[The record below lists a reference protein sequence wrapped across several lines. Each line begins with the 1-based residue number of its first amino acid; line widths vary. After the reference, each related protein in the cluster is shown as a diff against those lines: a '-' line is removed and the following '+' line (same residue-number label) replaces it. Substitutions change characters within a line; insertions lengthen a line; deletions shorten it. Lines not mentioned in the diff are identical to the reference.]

1 MKCGRCISTGVPTS
15 LTGLTRS
22 TRSTRLIIA
31 TVTALLTCPA
41 HAAAPARISHLVD
54 NANLSE
60 RDRDDIRRYALH
72 WAGGRNPA
80 EVDEARAKLIEPL
93 RAVRVGDLFRFEYS
107 KAVVPHLEK
116 VILDGSTHAAVNS
129 LQVVALLGTP
139 DALKVI
145 LAHASI
151 EDEDD
156 FGIRL
161 WAALAFPIAVEQGVL
176 PQNKINEALR
186 RLEKAASREAAASG
200 AADAQY
206 QWLVVLRQF
215 EAIASVRNSVSRD
228 VLVKVLKAVTL
239 AMEKQQGPSDL
250 MQATYPALMLIL
262 NEYLTLDSA
271 NRETV
276 GKSLAPVLC
285 DLCTVAAAHWGN
297 AQVDEAARKSYG
309 GAVHISE
316 NLLKLIDARV
326 RPNQMRPRTELGPAW
341 RDRDKNRFERDHN
354 KWRAV
359 LLGPPYVNQR

>member
-1 MKCGRCISTGVPTS
+1 MKCGRCISTGVATSQTTLTS
-15 LTGLTRS
+15 LTP
-22 TRSTRLIIA
+22 LIMA
-31 TVTALLTCPA
+31 AVTALLTCSA

-54 NANLSE
+54 NASLSE

-72 WAGGRNPA
+72 WTGSRESA

-93 RAVRVGDLFRFEYS
+93 RAVRVGKLFRVEYS
-107 KAVVPHLEK
+107 KVVVPHLEK

-139 DALKVI
+139 EALKVI

-161 WAALAFPIAVEQGVL
+161 WAALAFPIAVKQGVL

-186 RLEKAASREAAASG
+186 RLEKAASHEAAAAG

-206 QWLVVLRQF
+206 QWLVLQRQF
-215 EAIASVRNSVSRD
+215 EAIASVKNSVSRD
-228 VLVKVLKAVTL
+228 VQVKVLKAVTL

-262 NEYLTLDSA
+262 NQYLTLDPA

-297 AQVDEAARKSYG
+297 AQVDDAARKSYG

-326 RPNQMRPRTELGPAW
+326 RPDQARPRTQLGPAW
-341 RDRDKNRFERDHN
+341 RNGDKNRFERDHN
-354 KWRAV
+354 KWREV
-359 LLGPPYVNQR
+359 LLGSPYVNKR